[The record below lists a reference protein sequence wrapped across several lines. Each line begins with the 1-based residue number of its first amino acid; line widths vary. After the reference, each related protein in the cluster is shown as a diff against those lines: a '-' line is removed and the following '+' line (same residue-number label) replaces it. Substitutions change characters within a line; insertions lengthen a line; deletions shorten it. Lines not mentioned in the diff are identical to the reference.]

1 VEGAEHQQRRPEII
15 RERGREGRELMN
27 KIKHHHPQ
35 HGGESDDVHHGFH
48 RPYWKHAHH
57 DWRLVVAVLLMLVAV
72 IVYVMSDDLAWRP
85 RGKPRQ
91 PLSGAAGK

>member
-1 VEGAEHQQRRPEII
+1 
-15 RERGREGRELMN
+15 MT
-27 KIKHHHPQ
+27 KHSHHQ
-35 HGGESDDVHHGFH
+35 HGVPESDNVHHGFH

-85 RGKPRQ
+85 RSQPQQ
-91 PLSGAAGK
+91 PLSGAVRK